1 MDAGVALAL
10 WILADSSVIRPTGL
24 ERVRSGDASRAVAAA
39 FRHVRSAEADVR
51 EILTAGYERSLTFK
65 ALVDEIESL
74 PGIVYID
81 KTIALSRGLDGALL
95 LAAAGSRELPILRV
109 LIRANL
115 SGDYRIANL
124 AHELQHVAEVL
135 RAGAATSDGMS
146 RLFASLDEPDR
157 RPGSRFETAAA
168 QAITEQVLKEL
179 GRRR

>member
-1 MDAGVALAL
+1 M
-10 WILADSSVIRPTGL
+10 IRPTAL
-24 ERVRSGDASRAVAAA
+24 ERVRSGDASRAVAAD

-51 EILTAGYERSLTFK
+51 ELLTAGYERSLTFK

-74 PGIVYID
+74 QGIVYID

-109 LIRANL
+109 LIRASL

-135 RAGAATSDGMS
+135 RAGAATSDEMS
-146 RLFASLDEPDR
+146 RLFASLDEPER

-168 QAITEQVLKEL
+168 QASHSSRSSKNLVAD
-179 GRRR
+179 GN